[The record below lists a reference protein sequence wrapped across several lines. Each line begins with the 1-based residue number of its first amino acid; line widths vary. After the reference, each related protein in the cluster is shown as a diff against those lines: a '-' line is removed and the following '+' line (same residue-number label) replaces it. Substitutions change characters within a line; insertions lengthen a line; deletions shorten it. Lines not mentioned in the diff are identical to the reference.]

1 MLAEIMPE
9 RADEIASLR
18 GTKWVYQRH
27 AKNIERDISE
37 LMKNLTFNNEDTI
50 IELIALKN
58 SYSDKVE
65 KIKELGH
72 GILNLLKQGER
83 EKELEINLTWENNV
97 HRLFAKVERC
107 FEKLQTSNSSI
118 VSHNSSSSAPL
129 TSQVKVKLPKLELPK
144 FRGDIT
150 QRQGFWDQ
158 FNTSYTKIHLCPIL
172 KNLII

>member
-1 MLAEIMPE
+1 MMTE
-9 RADEIASLR
+9 RADEIGSLQ
-18 GTKWVYQRH
+18 GTKGVYQRH
-27 AKNIERDISE
+27 TKNIERDTSE
-37 LMKNLTFNNEDTI
+37 LMKNLNFNNEDTI

-83 EKELEINLTWENNV
+83 EKELEINLTWEDNV

-150 QRQGFWDQ
+150 QWQGFWDQ